1 VVLFNLVGE
10 ESVAEEF
17 TLAPMRRL
25 IKRHGD
31 LRISEEASEEL
42 RRVMGDYGSRVA
54 EAAVAHA
61 REEGRRTVLPR
72 DIRAALRRV
81 EGAAADL

>member
-1 VVLFNLVGE
+1 
-10 ESVAEEF
+10 VAEEF

-31 LRISEEASEEL
+31 LRVSEEASEEL
-42 RRVMGDYGSRVA
+42 RRVIGDYGSRVA

-61 REEGRRTVLPR
+61 LKENRRTVLAR
-72 DIRAALRRV
+72 DVEAASRQI
-81 EGAAADL
+81 EGTGADR